1 MQRIIFIGDTKYQKS
16 VTLVLSVSEAKDI
29 VNKFSFAIVMLE
41 FEIPVLA
48 FNSLLDEIGDGRK

>member
-16 VTLVLSVSEAKDI
+16 VTRVLSVSEAQDI
-29 VNKFSFAIVMLE
+29 VNKFRFAIVMLE

-48 FNSLLDEIGDGRK
+48 FNSLIDEIGDGRK